1 MTNYLETIEE
11 LKEFLKEHESELYAD
26 ETKRCLYMNLCISR
40 LNRVFLIRNNDLLP
54 FPQTPRL

>member
-26 ETKRCLYMNLCISR
+26 ETKRCLYMNL
-40 LNRVFLIRNNDLLP
+40 LDLETFVLDKIG
-54 FPQTPRL
+54 LDN

>member
-26 ETKRCLYMNLCISR
+26 ETKRCLYMNL
-40 LNRVFLIRNNDLLP
+40 LDLENFVLDKMD
-54 FPQTPRL
+54 LDN

>member
-26 ETKRCLYMNLCISR
+26 ETKRCRYMNL
-40 LNRVFLIRNNDLLP
+40 LDLETFVLDKIG
-54 FPQTPRL
+54 LDN

>member
-26 ETKRCLYMNLCISR
+26 DTKRCLYMNL
-40 LNRVFLIRNNDLLP
+40 LDLETFVLDKIG
-54 FPQTPRL
+54 LDN

>member
-26 ETKRCLYMNLCISR
+26 ETKRCLYMNL
-40 LNRVFLIRNNDLLP
+40 LDLETFVLDKIG
-54 FPQTPRL
+54 LDS

>member
-26 ETKRCLYMNLCISR
+26 ETKRCLYMNLLYLETFVLDKIG
-40 LNRVFLIRNNDLLP
+40 LDN
-54 FPQTPRL
+54 

>member
-26 ETKRCLYMNLCISR
+26 ETKRCLYMNL
-40 LNRVFLIRNNDLLP
+40 LDLETFVLDKIC
-54 FPQTPRL
+54 LDN

>member
-26 ETKRCLYMNLCISR
+26 KTKCCLYM
-40 LNRVFLIRNNDLLP
+40 DLLDLET
-54 FPQTPRL
+54 FVLDKIDLNDQ

>member
-26 ETKRCLYMNLCISR
+26 ETKRCLYMNL
-40 LNRVFLIRNNDLLP
+40 LYLETFVLDKMDLDH
-54 FPQTPRL
+54 

>member
-26 ETKRCLYMNLCISR
+26 QTKRCLYMNL
-40 LNRVFLIRNNDLLP
+40 LDLETFVLD
-54 FPQTPRL
+54 QLDLDNS

>member
-26 ETKRCLYMNLCISR
+26 ETKRCLYMNLLDLETFVLDKIS
-40 LNRVFLIRNNDLLP
+40 LDK
-54 FPQTPRL
+54 

>member
-26 ETKRCLYMNLCISR
+26 ETKRCLYMNL
-40 LNRVFLIRNNDLLP
+40 LDLETFVLDK
-54 FPQTPRL
+54 LDLDN